1 MEGLDLPG
9 LVGQTSLGAPPA
21 RGALNVPEKVISA
34 PLELV
39 VEERDVLGG
48 GLVEI
53 LIADWFSLNFPESVE
68 VQLAGEGAELVV
80 VEVLGD
86 DLGRE
91 LVLFYLFILG
101 FRIDR
106 GEGWADGC
114 GSDVS
119 ITK

>member
-21 RGALNVPEKVISA
+21 RGALDVPEEVVSA

-48 GLVEI
+48 GLIEI
-53 LIADWFSLNFPESVE
+53 LIADRLGLNFPESVE

-91 LVLFYLFILG
+91 LVLIFIYLFCVV
-101 FRIDR
+101 D
-106 GEGWADGC
+106 
-114 GSDVS
+114 
-119 ITK
+119 

>member
-21 RGALNVPEKVISA
+21 RGALDVPEEVVSA

-48 GLVEI
+48 GLIEI
-53 LIADWFSLNFPESVE
+53 LIADRLGLNFPESVE

-91 LVLFYLFILG
+91 LILFYLFIWRCRLKRRVG
-101 FRIDR
+101 RK
-106 GEGWADGC
+106 
-114 GSDVS
+114 DV
-119 ITK
+119 K